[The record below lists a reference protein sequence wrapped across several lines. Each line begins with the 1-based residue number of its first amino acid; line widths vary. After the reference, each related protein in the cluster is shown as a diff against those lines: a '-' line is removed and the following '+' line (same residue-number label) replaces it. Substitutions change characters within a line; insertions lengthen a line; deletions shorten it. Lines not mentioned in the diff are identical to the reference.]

1 MNITLKADDFT
12 NLFDVWMGW
21 GQDWKTQ
28 QDRFDKGI
36 SYEWKNAYWF
46 EVFYSNLILAREYLK
61 HVGHSFEITNDEA
74 GGWVILTDYDYAVGV
89 Q

>member
-21 GQDWKTQ
+21 GQDWKTR

-36 SYEWKNAYWF
+36 SYE
-46 EVFYSNLILAREYLK
+46 
-61 HVGHSFEITNDEA
+61 
-74 GGWVILTDYDYAVGV
+74 
-89 Q
+89 